1 MLTLFPS
8 SHSYLGW
15 FHISG
20 DWAGLGAHG
29 WIVVGLRI
37 LGGCGRQCDPTMFLE
52 SLCPLH
58 KSPTLDT
65 GKMD

>member
-29 WIVVGLRI
+29 WIAVGLRV
-37 LGGCGRQCDPTMFLE
+37 LGGCGSPVTLRC
-52 SLCPLH
+52 SWSASCPQQEF
-58 KSPTLDT
+58 SVSRYR
-65 GKMD
+65 

>member
-1 MLTLFPS
+1 MVTL
-8 SHSYLGW
+8 
-15 FHISG
+15 
-20 DWAGLGAHG
+20 AGFTSLETGQALGAHG

-58 KSPTLDT
+58 ESPSLDT
-65 GKMD
+65 GKID